1 MRSVLRSPK
10 ALATACGATA
20 YLLAY
25 RGAPSAFDEWL
36 ALPIAVET
44 AFPGTYPKGDLLIQ
58 GSMDGPF
65 HLYKLASALYSLGVN
80 VDVAWYA
87 LLALSLVVFFL
98 AVWRLAGAM
107 ELDDRERVILVLAL
121 AASPIYRGTLH
132 WSAQPMLSFITAS
145 VAVPLGLLA
154 LTAALEERLRPALL
168 YCALAFTVHP
178 SLGLCAGIAVVSIVP
193 GSFSV
198 KALRTAW
205 LPAALVALPNVV
217 YLLGHL
223 PAPAAAG
230 GDQLWDVHRSF
241 GYHTFFRDHAGGYPW
256 YALAL
261 AVALA
266 YATQGG
272 RARRAGQ
279 AAAVLT
285 ATAAAWILV
294 MNLWPIPALLPLYLI
309 RASLLA
315 KPLIMGLAVMALSR
329 LSYAGRYAWLVPI
342 AGVLAVVYPDLLV
355 AEAALAMVLGI
366 MLRPS
371 PDRRL
376 AAVGLAAWTAGILL
390 LLVVLASEAPALDA
404 LTAATMSL
412 RWIAMVAGLAATG
425 LLLFS
430 PPVAGDRRRAT
441 KSWVALL
448 PALSLPVLS
457 IVMSRPPGPAWL
469 PDTPERIN
477 AQLRL
482 SLPAPR
488 EAGVMWWAFSASPPG
503 SLFVI
508 PPTNYNWVRFRLVT
522 RRGAYVTVSDI
533 NQLMYVREHVRE
545 SVARLATLGILVRWP
560 HQFDSWQYPHPTC
573 ERLARLAADRV
584 DYYVLPTKSAVPG
597 GSLMSAVPEGS
608 VFAYRDEHYVVL
620 DVQRTVPVCRPAA
633 D

>member
-1 MRSVLRSPK
+1 MKRSLPSPK

-20 YLLAY
+20 YVLAY

-36 ALPIAVET
+36 ALPIALET

-58 GSMDGPF
+58 GSIDGPF
-65 HLYKLASALYSLGVN
+65 HLYKLASALYSLGFN
-80 VDVAWYA
+80 VDVAWFA
-87 LLALSLVVFFL
+87 LLALSLVIFFL

-107 ELDDRERVILVLAL
+107 ELNDRERVILVLAI
-121 AASPIYRGTLH
+121 AVSPIYRGTLH

-154 LTAALEERLRPALL
+154 LTAALEDRLRPALL
-168 YCALAFTVHP
+168 FCALAFDLHP

-193 GSFSV
+193 GSFSL

-223 PAPAAAG
+223 PAPAVAG
-230 GDQLWDVHRSF
+230 GDQLWDVHRAF
-241 GYHTFFRDHAGGYPW
+241 GYHTFFRDHAAGYPW

-272 RARRAGQ
+272 RARRAGL

-315 KPLIMGLAVMALSR
+315 KPLVMGLAVMALTR
-329 LSYAGRYAWLVPI
+329 RSYAGRYAWLAPV
-342 AGVLAVVYPDLLV
+342 AGVLAVVYPDLVV
-355 AEAALAMVLGI
+355 AEAALAIVLGI

-376 AAVGLAAWTAGILL
+376 AMVGLAAWTAGILL
-390 LLVVLASEAPALDA
+390 LLVVLAREAPALDA
-404 LTAATMSL
+404 LTEATMSL
-412 RWIAMVAGLAATG
+412 RWIAMVAGLAASA
-425 LLLFS
+425 LLLVS
-430 PPVAGDRRRAT
+430 PPVVGEPRRAPNG
-441 KSWVALL
+441 WVALL
-448 PALSLPVLS
+448 PALSLPMLS
-457 IVMSRPPGPAWL
+457 IMLAKPLGPAWL

-477 AQLRL
+477 AQLHL
-482 SLPAPR
+482 SLPAPK
-488 EAGVMWWAFSASPPG
+488 ENGVMWWAFSVSPPG
-503 SLFVI
+503 SLFAI
-508 PPTNYNWVRFRLVT
+508 PPVNHNWVRFRLVT
-522 RRGAYVTVSDI
+522 RRGAYVTVHDI
-533 NQLMYVREHVRE
+533 NQLMYVRKFVTEA
-545 SVARLATLGILVRWP
+545 VARLTTLGVIVRGP
-560 HQFDSWQYPHPTC
+560 HRFDPRPYSYPTC

-584 DYYVLPTKSAVPG
+584 DYYVLPAESVVPAG
-597 GSLMSAVPEGS
+597 GVLV
-608 VFAYRDEHYVVL
+608 YRDEHYSVL
-620 DVQRTVPVCRPAA
+620 DVQRTVPSCRPEAG
-633 D
+633 

>member
-1 MRSVLRSPK
+1 MTRALSSPK
-10 ALATACGATA
+10 ALAASCGATA

-65 HLYKLASALYSLGVN
+65 HLYKLASTFYSLGIN

-87 LLALSLVVFFL
+87 LLALSLIAFFL
-98 AVWRLAGAM
+98 TVWRLAGAM
-107 ELDDRERVILVLAL
+107 DLNDGERLILVLAI

-154 LTAALEERLRPALL
+154 VTAALEERLRSALL
-168 YCALAFTVHP
+168 YCALAFDLHP

-193 GSFSV
+193 GSFSL

-205 LPAALVALPNVV
+205 LPATLVALPNVV

-223 PAPAAAG
+223 PAPSASG
-230 GDQLWDVHRSF
+230 GAQLWDVHRSF
-241 GYHTFFRDHAGGYPW
+241 GYHTFFRDHAAGYPW

-261 AVALA
+261 AVALV
-266 YATQGG
+266 YATQGD

-279 AAAVLT
+279 AVAVLT

-309 RASLLA
+309 RATLLA
-315 KPLIMGLAVMALSR
+315 KPLVIGLAVMALTR
-329 LSYAGRYAWLVPI
+329 RSYAGRYAWLAPF
-342 AGVLAVVYPDLLV
+342 AGVLAVVYPDPVV
-355 AEAALAMVLGI
+355 ADAALAIVLGI

-371 PDRRL
+371 RDRRL
-376 AAVGLAAWTAGILL
+376 ATVGLAAWTAGILL
-390 LLVVLASEAPALDA
+390 LLVVLARQAPALDA

-412 RWIAMVAGLAATG
+412 RWIAMVTGLAASV

-430 PPVAGDRRRAT
+430 PPVASEARSAPTG
-441 KSWVALL
+441 WVALL
-448 PALSLPVLS
+448 PALSLPVLT
-457 IVMSRPPGPAWL
+457 IVLAAPPRPTWL
-469 PDTPERIN
+469 PDAPARIN

-482 SLPAPR
+482 SLPASK
-488 EAGVMWWAFSASPPG
+488 ESGVMWWAFSASPPG
-503 SLFVI
+503 SLFAI
-508 PPTNYNWVRFRLVT
+508 PPANNNWVRFRLVT
-522 RRGAYVTVSDI
+522 RRGAYATVHDI
-533 NQLMYVREHVRE
+533 NQLMYVRKFVPEA
-545 SVARLATLGILVRWP
+545 VARLATLGVIVRGP
-560 HQFDSWQYPHPTC
+560 HRFDPRPYSYPTC

-584 DYYVLPTKSAVPG
+584 DYYVLPAESMAP
-597 GSLMSAVPEGS
+597 AGS
-608 VFAYRDEHYVVL
+608 VLVYRDEHYSVL
-620 DVQRTVPVCRPAA
+620 DVHGTVPSCRPEAG
-633 D
+633 

>member
-1 MRSVLRSPK
+1 MTRALPSPK

-25 RGAPSAFDEWL
+25 RGVPSAFDEWL

-58 GSMDGPF
+58 GSIDGPF
-65 HLYKLASALYSLGVN
+65 HLYKAASALYSLGVN

-87 LLALSLVVFFL
+87 LLVLSLVVFFL

-168 YCALAFTVHP
+168 YCALAFDFHP

-193 GSFSV
+193 GSYSL

-223 PAPAAAG
+223 PAPAVAG

-241 GYHTFFRDHAGGYPW
+241 GYHTFFRDHAAGYPR

-261 AVALA
+261 AVALV

-315 KPLIMGLAVMALSR
+315 KPLVMGLAVMALTR
-329 LSYAGRYAWLVPI
+329 RSYAGRYAWLAPF
-342 AGVLAVVYPDLLV
+342 ASVLAVVYPDPVV
-355 AEAALAMVLGI
+355 ADAALAIVLGI

-376 AAVGLAAWTAGILL
+376 AMIGLGAWTAGILL
-390 LLVVLASEAPALDA
+390 LLLVIARQEPALYA
-404 LTAATMSL
+404 LTEATMSL
-412 RWIAMVAGLAATG
+412 RWIAMVAGLAASG

-430 PPVAGDRRRAT
+430 PPVAGKSGRAYRG
-441 KSWVALL
+441 WIALL
-448 PALSLPVLS
+448 PAASLPVLS
-457 IVMSRPPGPAWL
+457 IMLAKPPGTAWL
-469 PDTPERIN
+469 PDTPARIN
-477 AQLRL
+477 GQLHL

-488 EAGVMWWAFSASPPG
+488 ERGVMWWAFSASPPG
-503 SLFVI
+503 SLFAI
-508 PPTNYNWVRFRLVT
+508 PPVSADWVRFRLVT
-522 RRGAYVTVSDI
+522 RRGAYVTVHDI
-533 NQLMYVREHVRE
+533 NQLMYVRQYVRE
-545 SVARLATLGILVRWP
+545 AVARLATLGVIVRGP
-560 HQFDSWQYPHPTC
+560 HRFDSWQYSYPTC

-584 DYYVLPTKSAVPG
+584 DYYVLPARSAVPG
-597 GSLMSAVPEGS
+597 GGVL
-608 VFAYRDEHYVVL
+608 AYRDKHYSVL
-620 DVQRTVPVCRPAA
+620 DVQRTVPGCRAEA

>member
-1 MRSVLRSPK
+1 MTRTLPSPK
-10 ALATACGATA
+10 AFAAACGATV
-20 YLLAY
+20 YLLTY
-25 RGAPSAFDEWL
+25 RGAPTAFDEWL

-58 GSMDGPF
+58 GSVDGPF
-65 HLYKLASALYSLGVN
+65 HLYKLASALYSVGIN

-87 LLALSLVVFFL
+87 LLALSLVIFFL

-107 ELDDRERVILVLAL
+107 ELNDRERVILVLAI
-121 AASPIYRGTLH
+121 AATPVYRGTLH

-154 LTAALEERLRPALL
+154 ITAALEERLRPALL
-168 YCALAFTVHP
+168 YCALAFDLHP

-193 GSFSV
+193 GAFSM

-205 LPAALVALPNVV
+205 LPAALLALPNVI

-223 PAPAAAG
+223 PAPSAAG
-230 GDQLWDVHRSF
+230 GDQLWDVHRMF
-241 GYHTFFRDHAGGYPW
+241 GYHTFFRDHAAGYPW

-261 AVALA
+261 AIALA

-285 ATAAAWILV
+285 AVAAAWILL
-294 MNLWPIPALLPLYLI
+294 MNLTPIPALLPLYLI

-315 KPLIMGLAVMALSR
+315 KPLIMGLALMALTR
-329 LSYAGRYAWLVPI
+329 WSYAGRYAWLAPF
-342 AGVLAVVYPDLLV
+342 AGVLAVVYPDLVV
-355 AEAALAMVLGI
+355 AEAALAIVLGI

-376 AAVGLAAWTAGILL
+376 ATVGFASWTAGILL
-390 LLVVLASEAPALDA
+390 LLVVLARQAPALDA

-412 RWIAMVAGLAATG
+412 RWIAMAAGLAASA

-430 PPVAGDRRRAT
+430 APVASEPRRT
-441 KSWVALL
+441 HGGWVALL
-448 PALSLPVLS
+448 PVLSLPVLT
-457 IVMSRPPGPAWL
+457 IILAKPPGPGWL

-482 SLPAPR
+482 SLPAPK
-488 EAGVMWWAFSASPPG
+488 ESGVMWWAFSTSPPG
-503 SLFVI
+503 SLFAI
-508 PPTNYNWVRFRLVT
+508 PPANNNWVRFRLVT
-522 RRGAYVTVSDI
+522 RRGAYVTVHDI
-533 NQLMYVREHVRE
+533 NQLMYVRTYVPEA
-545 SVARLATLGILVRWP
+545 VARLATLGVIVRGP
-560 HQFDSWQYPHPTC
+560 HRFDPRPYSYPTC
-573 ERLARLAADRV
+573 ARLARLAADHV
-584 DYYVLPTKSAVPG
+584 DFYVLPAESVVPAG
-597 GSLMSAVPEGS
+597 GVLV
-608 VFAYRDEHYVVL
+608 YRDTHYSVL
-620 DVQRTVPVCRPAA
+620 DVQRSVPSCRPEGG
-633 D
+633 

>member
-1 MRSVLRSPK
+1 MRNVLPSPK

-58 GSMDGPF
+58 GSIDGPF
-65 HLYKLASALYSLGVN
+65 HLYKLASALYTMGVS

-87 LLALSLVVFFL
+87 LLVLSLVVFFL

-121 AASPIYRGTLH
+121 AASPVYRGTLH

-154 LTAALEERLRPALL
+154 LTAALEDRLRPALL
-168 YCALAFTVHP
+168 YCALAFDLHP
-178 SLGLCAGIAVVSIVP
+178 SLGLCAGIAVVGIVP
-193 GSFSV
+193 GSFSLN
-198 KALRTAW
+198 ALRAAW
-205 LPAALVALPNVV
+205 LPAALVALPNGV

-241 GYHTFFRDHAGGYPW
+241 GYHTFFRDHAAGYPW

-272 RARRAGQ
+272 RARRAGL
-279 AAAVLT
+279 AAVVLT
-285 ATAAAWILV
+285 ATAAVWILI
-294 MNLWPIPALLPLYLI
+294 MNLWPIPTLLPLYLI

-315 KPLIMGLAVMALSR
+315 KPLVMGLAVMALTR
-329 LSYAGRYAWLVPI
+329 RSYAGRYARLAPI
-342 AGVLAVVYPDLLV
+342 AGVLAVVYPDLVV
-355 AEAALAMVLGI
+355 AEAAFAILLGI
-366 MLRPS
+366 VLRPS

-376 AAVGLAAWTAGILL
+376 ALVGLASWTTGILL
-390 LLVVLASEAPALDA
+390 LLVVLAREAPALDA

-412 RWIAMVAGLAATG
+412 RWTAMAAGLAASG

-430 PPVAGDRRRAT
+430 PSVTAGEPRRAPNG
-441 KSWVALL
+441 WAALL

-457 IVMSRPPGPAWL
+457 IILVRSLGPAWL
-469 PDTPERIN
+469 PDSPERIN

-482 SLPAPR
+482 SLPAPK
-488 EAGVMWWAFSASPPG
+488 ESGVMWWAFKASPPG
-503 SLFVI
+503 SLFAI
-508 PPTNYNWVRFRLVT
+508 PPANNNWVRFRLVT
-522 RRGAYVTVSDI
+522 RRGAYVTVHDI
-533 NQLMYVREHVRE
+533 NQLMYVRTFVPEA
-545 SVARLATLGILVRWP
+545 VARLATLGVIVRGP
-560 HQFDSWQYPHPTC
+560 HRFDPRPYSYPTC
-573 ERLARLAADRV
+573 ERLAKLAADRV
-584 DYYVLPTKSAVPG
+584 DYYVLPAEHTAP
-597 GSLMSAVPEGS
+597 AGS
-608 VFAYRDEHYVVL
+608 VLVYRDEHYSVL
-620 DVQRTVPVCRPAA
+620 DVRRTVPSCRPEAG
-633 D
+633 

>member
-1 MRSVLRSPK
+1 VTRALPSPK

-65 HLYKLASALYSLGVN
+65 HLYKLASALYSMGVN

-107 ELDDRERVILVLAL
+107 ELNDRERVILVLAI
-121 AASPIYRGTLH
+121 AASPVYRGTLH

-145 VAVPLGLLA
+145 VAVPVGLLA
-154 LTAALEERLRPALL
+154 LTAALEGRLRPALL
-168 YCALAFTVHP
+168 YCALAFDIHP
-178 SLGLCAGIAVVSIVP
+178 SLGLCAGITVVSLVP
-193 GSFSV
+193 GSFSL

-205 LPAALVALPNVV
+205 LPAAFVALPNVV

-230 GDQLWDVHRSF
+230 GDQLWDIHRTF
-241 GYHTFFRDHAGGYPW
+241 GYHTFFRDHAAEYPW

-261 AVALA
+261 AIALA

-285 ATAAAWILV
+285 ATAALWIVV
-294 MNLWPIPALLPLYLI
+294 MNVAPIPALLPLYLI

-315 KPLIMGLAVMALSR
+315 KPLVMGLAVMALTR
-329 LSYAGRYAWLVPI
+329 RSYAGRYAWLAPF
-342 AGVLAVVYPDLLV
+342 AGVLAVVHPDSVV
-355 AEAALAMVLGI
+355 AEAALAIVLGI

-376 AAVGLAAWTAGILL
+376 ATVGLAAWTAGILL
-390 LLVVLASEAPALDA
+390 LLVVLARQAPALDA
-404 LTAATMSL
+404 LTDATLSL
-412 RWIAMVAGLAATG
+412 RWIAMAAGVTAAA

-430 PPVAGDRRRAT
+430 PSVPGEPRRSRGG
-441 KSWVALL
+441 WVALL

-457 IVMSRPPGPAWL
+457 IILSKPPGAAWL
-469 PDTPERIN
+469 PDRPARIS
-477 AQLRL
+477 ARLHL
-482 SLPAPR
+482 SLPAPK
-488 EAGVMWWAFSASPPG
+488 ETGVMQWALSASPPG
-503 SLFVI
+503 SLFAI
-508 PPTNYNWVRFRLVT
+508 PPVNSNWVRFRLVT
-522 RRGAYVTVSDI
+522 RRGAYVTVHDI
-533 NQLMYVREHVRE
+533 NQLMYVRKYVPEA
-545 SVARLATLGILVRWP
+545 VARLATLGVIVRGP
-560 HQFDSWQYPHPTC
+560 HRFDPRPYSHPTC
-573 ERLARLAADRV
+573 ARLARLAADRV
-584 DYYVLPTKSAVPG
+584 DYYVLPAESVIPG
-597 GSLMSAVPEGS
+597 GGVLV
-608 VFAYRDEHYVVL
+608 YRDEHYLVM
-620 DVQRTVPVCRPAA
+620 DVQRTVPGCRPEGS
-633 D
+633 

>member
-1 MRSVLRSPK
+1 MTRALPSPK

-65 HLYKLASALYSLGVN
+65 HLYKLASALYAIGVN

-107 ELDDRERVILVLAL
+107 ELNDRERVILVLAI

-154 LTAALEERLRPALL
+154 VTAAIEGRLRPALL
-168 YCALAFTVHP
+168 YCALAFDLHP
-178 SLGLCAGIAVVSIVP
+178 ALGLCAGIAVVSIVP
-193 GSFSV
+193 GSFSLS
-198 KALRTAW
+198 ALRTAW

-230 GDQLWDVHRSF
+230 GDQLWDVHRTF
-241 GYHTFFRDHAGGYPW
+241 GYHTFFRDHAAGYPW

-261 AVALA
+261 AIALA
-266 YATQGG
+266 YATHGG
-272 RARRAGQ
+272 RARRAGL

-285 ATAAAWILV
+285 ATAAVWILV
-294 MNLWPIPALLPLYLI
+294 MNLAPIPALLPLYLI

-315 KPLIMGLAVMALSR
+315 KPLVTGLAVMALAR
-329 LSYAGRYAWLVPI
+329 LSYAGRYARLAPF
-342 AGVLAVVYPDLLV
+342 AGVLAVAYPDLVV
-355 AEAALAMVLGI
+355 AEAALAIVLGI

-376 AAVGLAAWTAGILL
+376 AVVGLAAWTAGVLL
-390 LLVVLASEAPALDA
+390 LLVVLARQAPALDA
-404 LTAATMSL
+404 LTAAIMSL
-412 RWIAMVAGLAATG
+412 RWTAMAVGLVASA
-425 LLLFS
+425 LLLSS
-430 PPVAGDRRRAT
+430 PPVAGEPRRVPMG
-441 KSWVALL
+441 WVWLL
-448 PALSLPVLS
+448 SAVSLPVLT
-457 IVMSRPPGPAWL
+457 IILAKPLGPGWL

-482 SLPAPR
+482 SLPAPK
-488 EAGVMWWAFSASPPG
+488 ESGVMWWAFSASPPG
-503 SLFVI
+503 SLFAI
-508 PPTNYNWVRFRLVT
+508 PPANNNWVRFRLVT
-522 RRGAYVTVSDI
+522 RRGAYVTVHDI
-533 NQLMYVREHVRE
+533 NQLMYVRKFVPEA
-545 SVARLATLGILVRWP
+545 VARLTTLGVIVRGP
-560 HQFDSWQYPHPTC
+560 HRFDPRPYSYPTC

-584 DYYVLPTKSAVPG
+584 DYYVLPAE
-597 GSLMSAVPEGS
+597 SAVPEGS
-608 VFAYRDEHYVVL
+608 VLVYRDKHYSVL
-620 DVQRTVPVCRPAA
+620 DVQRTMRSCGPEAN
-633 D
+633 

>member
-1 MRSVLRSPK
+1 MTRALPSPK
-10 ALATACGATA
+10 ALAAACGATA

-36 ALPIAVET
+36 ALPIAIET

-65 HLYKLASALYSLGVN
+65 HLYKLASALYSLGIN

-87 LLALSLVVFFL
+87 LLALSLVIFFL
-98 AVWRLAGAM
+98 VVWRLAGAM
-107 ELDDRERVILVLAL
+107 ELNDRERVILVLAI

-154 LTAALEERLRPALL
+154 LTAALEDRLRPALL
-168 YCALAFTVHP
+168 YCALAFDLHP

-193 GSFSV
+193 GSFTL

-205 LPAALVALPNVV
+205 LPAALVALPNVL

-223 PAPAAAG
+223 PAPTAAG

-241 GYHTFFRDHAGGYPW
+241 GYHTFFRDHAAGYPW

-285 ATAAAWILV
+285 ATAATWILV
-294 MNLWPIPALLPLYLI
+294 MNLWPVPALLPLYLI

-315 KPLIMGLAVMALSR
+315 KPLVMGLAVLALTR
-329 LSYAGRYAWLVPI
+329 RSYAGRYAWLAPF
-342 AGVLAVVYPDLLV
+342 AGVLAVVYPDLVV
-355 AEAALAMVLGI
+355 AEAALAIVLGI

-376 AAVGLAAWTAGILL
+376 AAVGLVTWTVGILL
-390 LLVVLASEAPALDA
+390 LLLVIARQAPALYA
-404 LTAATMSL
+404 LTEATMSL
-412 RWIAMVAGLAATG
+412 RWIAMVAGLAASG

-430 PPVAGDRRRAT
+430 PPVASETARA
-441 KSWVALL
+441 SRGWMALL
-448 PALSLPVLS
+448 PAASLPVLS
-457 IVMSRPPGPAWL
+457 IMLAKPPDAAWL
-469 PDTPERIN
+469 PNTPARIN
-477 AQLRL
+477 AQLHL

-488 EAGVMWWAFSASPPG
+488 ETGVMWWAFSASPPG
-503 SLFVI
+503 SLFAI
-508 PPTNYNWVRFRLVT
+508 PPVNANWVRFRLVT
-522 RRGAYVTVSDI
+522 RRGAYVTVHDI
-533 NQLMYVREHVRE
+533 NQLMYVRQYVRE
-545 SVARLATLGILVRWP
+545 AVARLATLGVIVRGP
-560 HQFDSWQYPHPTC
+560 HRFDSWQYSYPTC

-584 DYYVLPTKSAVPG
+584 DYYVLPGRSAVPG
-597 GSLMSAVPEGS
+597 GSVL
-608 VFAYRDEHYVVL
+608 AYRDEHYSVL
-620 DVQRTVPVCRPAA
+620 DVQRSVPRCRPEA